1 VEAGRAAVLDL
12 DLTMLQELQPA
23 AVRYQPLRR
32 FPGSAFDLSVVAP
45 ARTLIGDVLAAI
57 PRPPEVVEIE
67 YLREFT
73 LPDGRRSLSYRIT
86 LGAADR
92 TLSSEEVGAIRGAM
106 IAALGARGYQL
117 KG

>member
-1 VEAGRAAVLDL
+1 
-12 DLTMLQELQPA
+12 
-23 AVRYQPLRR
+23 
-32 FPGSAFDLSVVAP
+32 
-45 ARTLIGDVLAAI
+45 
-57 PRPPEVVEIE
+57 
-67 YLREFT
+67 
-73 LPDGRRSLSYRIT
+73 LSYRIT